1 MKDSAKYLNVLVP
14 TLIFACVAL
23 FYMDG
28 LMSEGFQS
36 SRCTFNQNTGTIYS
50 IICKVTT
57 TPLTI
62 AYNNKIDKTTNGSNV
77 ANGGIGDF
85 TITKISSTQIK
96 IESNNNSL
104 SKLKDYNLQI
114 KQSNNWVNVDCTNT
128 LTYSIVTGSTSL
140 SKSRGIAAA
149 AGYSIH
155 KPSSGKHTLILTLK
169 GSTPVTSAANDNC
182 KIQLKF

>member
-1 MKDSAKYLNVLVP
+1 MKDSAKYLNILVP

-36 SRCTFNQNTGTIYS
+36 SICTFNQTTGTIYS

-57 TPLTI
+57 SPLTI
-62 AYNNKIDKTTNGSNV
+62 IYNNKIDKTINGSNV
-77 ANGGIGDF
+77 ANGGIDAF
-85 TITKISSTQIK
+85 TITRISGREIK
-96 IESNNNSL
+96 IESNSNSL
-104 SKLKDYNLQI
+104 SKLKDYNLQV
-114 KQSNNWVNVDCTNT
+114 KQSNNWVNVDCTNL
-128 LTYSIVTGSTSL
+128 LTYSIITGSTSL
-140 SKSRGIAAA
+140 SKSRGVAAA

-155 KPSSGKHTLILTLK
+155 KSSSGKYTLILTLK
-169 GSTPVTSAANDNC
+169 GSTPVTSTDIDNC

>member
-1 MKDSAKYLNVLVP
+1 MKDSAKYLNILVP

-57 TPLTI
+57 SPLTI
-62 AYNNKIDKTTNGSNV
+62 TYNNKIDKTINGSNV

-85 TITKISSTQIK
+85 TITKISGREIK
-96 IESNNNSL
+96 IESNSASL
-104 SKLKDYNLQI
+104 SKLKDYNLQV
-114 KQSNNWVNVDCTNT
+114 KQSNNWVNVDCTNL
-128 LTYSIVTGSTSL
+128 LTYSIVSGSTSL
-140 SKSRGIAAA
+140 SKSRGVAAA
-149 AGYSIH
+149 TGYSIITS
-155 KPSSGKHTLILTLK
+155 SSGKYTLILTLK
-169 GSTPVTSAANDNC
+169 GSTPVTSTDINNC